1 MTATSYAVPARPA
14 DEEVCVPDLADLAAA
29 APDERTRILGTYV
42 RQELGRV
49 LGIAPHLVDTT
60 DRPMN
65 SLGIGSIAGLE
76 LQYRL
81 EAALRVELNLQMLL
95 LANSAA
101 ELIDCLATQ
110 FGGPHTLRR
119 HGAAVPA

>member
-1 MTATSYAVPARPA
+1 MTAISYARPARPA
-14 DEEVCVPDLADLAAA
+14 DAHVGVPDLVALAAA
-29 APDERTRILGTYV
+29 APAERTRMLDTYV

-49 LGIAPHLVDTT
+49 LGIAPDLVDTT
-60 DRPMN
+60 GRPMN

-76 LQYRL
+76 LQYRM

-101 ELIDCLATQ
+101 ELIDCLAGQ
-110 FGGPHTLRR
+110 FGGTRTPRY
-119 HGAAVPA
+119 HGSAVPA

>member
-1 MTATSYAVPARPA
+1 MTATAYAGPARPA
-14 DEEVCVPDLADLAAA
+14 DAEVCVPDPVALAAA
-29 APDERTRILGTYV
+29 APDERTRMLDTYV

-60 DRPMN
+60 GRPMN

-76 LQYRL
+76 LQYRM

-95 LANSAA
+95 LASSAA
-101 ELIDCLATQ
+101 ELIDCLAAQ
-110 FGGPHTLRR
+110 SGGARTPRR
-119 HGAAVPA
+119 HGSAVPA

>member
-1 MTATSYAVPARPA
+1 MTATSSAGPTRPA
-14 DEEVCVPDLADLAAA
+14 DAEVCVPDLVALSAA
-29 APDERTRILGTYV
+29 APDERTRMLDAYV

-49 LGIAPHLVDTT
+49 LRISPHLVDTT

-76 LQYRL
+76 LQYRI
-81 EAALRVELNLQMLL
+81 EAALHVDLNLQMLL

-101 ELIDCLATQ
+101 ELIDCLAGR
-110 FGGPHTLRR
+110 FGGTRTPRC
-119 HGAAVPA
+119 HGPAVPA

>member
-1 MTATSYAVPARPA
+1 MTATSHAGRPRPPAA
-14 DEEVCVPDLADLAAA
+14 EVSAPDRATLAAA
-29 APDERTRILGTYV
+29 APDERVRMLDTYV

-49 LGIAPHLVDTT
+49 LDIAPHLVDTT

-76 LQYRL
+76 LQHRM
-81 EAALRVELNLQMLL
+81 EAALKVELNLQMLL

-101 ELIDCLATQ
+101 ELVDCLAGQ
-110 FGGPHTLRR
+110 LGSVRRPHR
-119 HGAAVPA
+119 HRSPVPA